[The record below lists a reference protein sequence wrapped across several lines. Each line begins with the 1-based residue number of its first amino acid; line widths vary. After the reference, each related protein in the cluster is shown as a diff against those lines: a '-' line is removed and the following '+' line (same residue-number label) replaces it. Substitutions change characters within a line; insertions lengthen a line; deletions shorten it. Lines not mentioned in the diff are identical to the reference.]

1 MNNQP
6 ARIGIVIAD
15 DHPLYRQGLRQVIEA
30 DSRLSLLGEAE
41 NGEEALALIERLSP
55 ELAVLDLHMPRI
67 SGWEIA
73 ASIRDRGLR
82 TRLVV
87 LTMLKEEAA
96 FNRAMTLGVQ
106 GYLLKESAV
115 TEIANCL
122 ITVAAGIPY
131 ISPMLADFLF
141 KRRQVAQELIAN
153 APTLEDLTMA
163 ERRILKRIADKRSS
177 KEIAI
182 ELGISPRTVDTHRAN
197 IGSKLGLRGNN
208 SLLQFAIEN
217 RDSLAQL
224 E

>member
-1 MNNQP
+1 MQDP
-6 ARIGIVIAD
+6 STIGIVVAD
-15 DHPLYRQGLRQVIEA
+15 DHPLFRQGLRQVIEA
-30 DSRLSLLGEAE
+30 DPRLVLLGEAD
-41 NGEEALALIERLSP
+41 NGEDALALIERLTP
-55 ELAVLDLHMPRI
+55 ELAVLDLHMPRVN
-67 SGWEIA
+67 GWDIA
-73 ASIRDRGLR
+73 ATVRDRGLR

-115 TEIANCL
+115 AEIANCL

-131 ISPMLADFLF
+131 ISPMLAEFLF
-141 KRRQVAQELIAN
+141 KRRQAAQALIAK
-153 APTLEDLTMA
+153 APSLEDLTMA
-163 ERRILKRIADKRSS
+163 ERRILKRIADKRST

-217 RDSLAQL
+217 RDSLSQL

>member
-1 MNNQP
+1 MQNQSS
-6 ARIGIVIAD
+6 IGIVVAD
-15 DHPLYRQGLRQVIEA
+15 DHPLFRQGLRQVIEA
-30 DSRLSLLGEAE
+30 DQRLTLLGESD
-41 NGEEALALIERLSP
+41 NGEDALALIERLSP

-73 ASIRDRGLR
+73 ATVRDRGLR
-82 TRLVV
+82 TRLVI
-87 LTMLKEEAA
+87 LTMLNEESA

-115 TEIANCL
+115 AEISNCL

-141 KRRQVAQELIAN
+141 KRRQVAQDLIEN
-153 APTLEDLTMA
+153 APSLEDLTMA
-163 ERRILKRIADKRSS
+163 ERRILKRIADKRST

-217 RDSLAQL
+217 RDSLVQL